1 MRRRGDA
8 GETAVT
14 GRRDRRRTGGEP
26 TAGTAGRRRT
36 GRYDR
41 GMLRIRAVREM
52 LIDEVASVRVVRPGR
67 GEEGAGEAA
76 AGAGIAGAD
85 TAVEREREA
94 LAGARRRAVLMIAF
108 DAAAIA
114 VLFALRDPAAPFLPL
129 GPQVETVFTLG
140 VLAVAVHLGLRLGQ
154 YLTYRNVARV
164 WEELLERE
172 G

>member
-1 MRRRGDA
+1 
-8 GETAVT
+8 
-14 GRRDRRRTGGEP
+14 
-26 TAGTAGRRRT
+26 
-36 GRYDR
+36 
-41 GMLRIRAVREM
+41 MLRIRAVREM
-52 LIDEVASVRVVRPGR
+52 LVDDVASLRVVRPEGG
-67 GEEGAGEAA
+67 GEDRAEGAGPQADETDAA
-76 AGAGIAGAD
+76 VA
-85 TAVEREREA
+85 AVEREREA
-94 LAGARRRAVLMIAF
+94 LERARRRAVLMIAF

-172 G
+172 R